1 MPSQDDILRELARR
15 KEEEKCRFFV
25 PNGKQEQAIRMFDK
39 NMVSI
44 FSGGNGAGKT
54 YLMVNVMANIIWGP
68 QTEWFES
75 DLFKSWRF
83 PKRLRI
89 GTESG
94 NVKETGAVDL
104 AIKEWWPKGRYQGI
118 KGGLPYI
125 SQYVTDNGW
134 VIDKMSYE
142 QDTKEW
148 ESATLG
154 GIFFDEPPPKD
165 KYMASVARLRKG
177 GVLGIFMTP
186 LTQSAW
192 IMDELIDSHTNQCG
206 LVYADME
213 DNCKTHGIRGTL
225 EHSHIENM
233 IKNMDPDEIDA
244 RVHGKAMHL
253 SSVILG
259 KAFKR
264 EFHIAPENKTM
275 PAGAQRFMVV
285 DPARGKP
292 WAIGWGWVDI
302 RGQIV
307 FDKEY
312 PEADW
317 LRCRESALSIKD
329 YADIIR
335 RDEFENGPVAYRII
349 DRHFANSRN
358 DYGTTLKQDLE
369 EKFGLEF
376 MDSYNCENEVD
387 VGIQKMKDYLKFKD
401 DRPMDSVNFPLLQVK
416 SNCRNIIRSLER
428 WSRDPISL
436 KPDALSPYKDHFD
449 VVRYACMAGLHVD
462 SPIFIPERKPI
473 YALGR

>member
-307 FDKEY
+307 FDK
-312 PEADW
+312 
-317 LRCRESALSIKD
+317 
-329 YADIIR
+329 
-335 RDEFENGPVAYRII
+335 
-349 DRHFANSRN
+349 
-358 DYGTTLKQDLE
+358 
-369 EKFGLEF
+369 
-376 MDSYNCENEVD
+376 
-387 VGIQKMKDYLKFKD
+387 
-401 DRPMDSVNFPLLQVK
+401 
-416 SNCRNIIRSLER
+416 
-428 WSRDPISL
+428 
-436 KPDALSPYKDHFD
+436 
-449 VVRYACMAGLHVD
+449 
-462 SPIFIPERKPI
+462 
-473 YALGR
+473 